1 MVSSIWANNVPWQPK
16 WPAVSWGSWVT
27 VWLTGWIG
35 VVSPRVLHVVLG
47 CTIWEGYRNIRMCP
61 EEGNSDGERTRGQDL
76 WGAAKRTW
84 LVQVRKEK
92 TSLLSTTSS
101 PGGAERQVLI
111 FLLSR
116 DSMQENGLKLHQG
129 KFRLGIRK
137 KLFPELGFKH
147 WNNTPQGVVVAPSLS
162 VFKKH
167 LDNALRYTV

>member
-1 MVSSIWANNVPWQPK
+1 
-16 WPAVSWGSWVT
+16 
-27 VWLTGWIG
+27 
-35 VVSPRVLHVVLG
+35 
-47 CTIWEGYRNIRMCP
+47 
-61 EEGNSDGERTRGQDL
+61 
-76 WGAAKRTW
+76 
-84 LVQVRKEK
+84 
-92 TSLLSTTSS
+92 LLSTTSS